1 MEANQF
7 SRSRVAYGILAVAV
21 GVTVL
26 SSGCVGF
33 MSALGYWSGGGM
45 KEAEYDG
52 LQSKRVAVVCMS
64 SGSGFGPGTD
74 VLLLAQSVG
83 ALLRQNVEEI
93 DVVRSDEIADWVDR
107 NDWDE
112 FDYAEVGRGV
122 EADMVVA
129 IELSE
134 FGLYEGQ
141 TLYKG
146 RAGLIIRVF
155 DMEKGGEQVFRRTL
169 PELAFPANGAYPTTE
184 MSESKF
190 RRAFIQMLAQQAA
203 KYFYDYD
210 MIYDFAGDSASVG

>member
-7 SRSRVAYGILAVAV
+7 SRSRVAYGILTVAI

-45 KEAEYDG
+45 IEAQFDELEG
-52 LQSKRVAVVCMS
+52 KRVAVVCMS

-93 DVVRSDEIADWVDR
+93 EVVRSDEIADWVDR

-129 IELSE
+129 IELSD

-146 RAGLIIRVF
+146 RAGLSIRVF
-155 DMEKGGEQVFRRTL
+155 DMNQDGIEVFRRNL
-169 PELAFPANGAYPTTE
+169 HELSFPTNGAYPTTE

-203 KYFYDYD
+203 KFFYDYD
-210 MIYDFAGDSASVG
+210 MIYDFGGDPASLG